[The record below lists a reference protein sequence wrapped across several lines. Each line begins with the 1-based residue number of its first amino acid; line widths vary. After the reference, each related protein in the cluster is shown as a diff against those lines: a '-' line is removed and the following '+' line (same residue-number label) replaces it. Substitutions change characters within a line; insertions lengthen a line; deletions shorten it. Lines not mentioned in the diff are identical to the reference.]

1 MLWQPWG
8 LVPGAFHRDAARAQP
23 SALPVPGTGLS
34 HGKQGANCGPVS
46 HQGISLGE
54 SQAKQTGNSP
64 FLLLLSPT
72 PVPQSDP
79 SPTGKS
85 PSVPPTAP
93 CMPPVCG
100 DPSWI
105 PPARGRIPVSEV
117 SHSCRTF
124 LPGAGTQQQPQL
136 RASPVSLCACFSGGA
151 RGFQPP
157 HPEPPP
163 YRAPGADPSPCL
175 WHGPPLRAVAPLHP
189 RGSAGC
195 WRDPLIPAPALAGRR
210 PRGQSRCLSGDPLP
224 RPALVFKSRRPG
236 AKQGWVLS
244 GGSS

>member
-8 LVPGAFHRDAARAQP
+8 FVPGAFHRDAAGAQP
-23 SALPVPGTGLS
+23 SALPVPGTGRS
-34 HGKQGANCGPVS
+34 YGKQGANCRPVT

-54 SQAKQTGNSP
+54 SRAKQTGNSP
-64 FLLLLSPT
+64 FLLLLPPPT

-93 CMPPVCG
+93 RTHPVCG
-100 DPSWI
+100 NPSCLGANLRGFSLL
-105 PPARGRIPVSEV
+105 PDLPARCRDPAAPPSIARVPVCV
-117 SHSCRTF
+117 LQR
-124 LPGAGTQQQPQL
+124 
-136 RASPVSLCACFSGGA
+136 GA

-157 HPEPPP
+157 QPEPLRC
-163 YRAPGADPSPCL
+163 RAAGADPSPCL
-175 WHGPPLRAVAPLHP
+175 WHGPPLRAMALLHP
-189 RGSAGC
+189 WGSAGC

-244 GGSS
+244 DGSS